1 MTIADR
7 LVDAAI
13 AQGPDSAAALLL
25 RELVEAAIEADKAAS
40 MLDDLPDELLRR
52 GRILSAFPEFG
63 ELSDLIDRAW
73 LVAS

>member
-13 AQGPDSAAALLL
+13 AQGPDSAPARLL
-25 RELVEAAIEADKAAS
+25 REIVEQVEAVAREE
-40 MLDDLPDELLRR
+40 DDV
-52 GRILSAFPEFG
+52 GIRIAP

>member
-13 AQGPDSAAALLL
+13 AQGPDSAPARLL
-25 RELVEAAIEADKAAS
+25 REIVAAAAQWAREEDS
-40 MLDDLPDELLRR
+40 DGTPVAPD
-52 GRILSAFPEFG
+52 
-63 ELSDLIDRAW
+63 LSDLIDRAW

>member
-1 MTIADR
+1 MSIADR

-13 AQGPDSAAALLL
+13 AQGPDSAPARLL
-25 RELVEAAIEADKAAS
+25 RELVETTVRLTVVE
-40 MLDDLPDELLRR
+40 DDDGSRSVP
-52 GRILSAFPEFG
+52 